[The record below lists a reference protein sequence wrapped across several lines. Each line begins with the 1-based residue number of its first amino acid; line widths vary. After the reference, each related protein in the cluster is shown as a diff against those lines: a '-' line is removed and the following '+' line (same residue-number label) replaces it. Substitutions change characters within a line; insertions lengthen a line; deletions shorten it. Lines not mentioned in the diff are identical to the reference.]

1 MTELDKETRQ
11 RAQHLALGMISEW
24 GATVSMEMIADMV
37 ELLADVTMQDNTV
50 TYGEFV
56 QLHSAM
62 LRVEEVVQEKL
73 MDTGG
78 HPTPKITKG

>member
-1 MTELDKETRQ
+1 MTELDKQTRQ

-24 GATVSMEMIADMV
+24 DAITAMRMIADMV

-62 LRVEEVVQEKL
+62 LRVEEVVQEKIL
-73 MDTGG
+73 ETAGT
-78 HPTPKITKG
+78 PTPKMRKG